1 MNMLKRNKTQFGGSK
16 AMVAFLATAMITTL
30 GFTSCTQEDEYL
42 VTTQKTESQTE
53 LADDNNPDI
62 DLDIQRNFE
71 YDSFGTTSPDDF
83 VPGFDHMEVVTRSG
97 VSDFGQMLVNYVSNN
112 YMDIIKSGA
121 SAALSSV
128 SSHIL
133 HAKLDAMV
141 AKLDEVNDKLDNV
154 TTMLGDLSQK
164 MDIQEYSAIYNKRIS
179 DYLALD
185 MVNADYFKG
194 YCKALAEGNTAKA
207 DSIVNQWAKKEVN
220 NADADIATYQF
231 LLMTPQANNSGQK
244 SVTEVYDYWVF
255 MTTPWEHMGYDKR
268 DALRQGDIITGYMG
282 YILAK
287 AYYENDKLMDHDSA
301 LKSLNK
307 AYEDFCKFYK
317 GKEKVERHNDRLI
330 CQIKDANIVFKKNI
344 KERDMFNHRWLP
356 DNTKMISSSITDLM
370 YGDISGSGKIHCK
383 NVLRSSLTKNEAKVI
398 YDYYNSSSL
407 RKARKDAG
415 QEEYLTFE
423 QILDSVG
430 FNLGNFE
437 SGKHHVMTLNDDCH
451 EKGESMFNRNYFLYF
466 DNVVVTNDKNP
477 FKSNWEVG
485 CMWIDSK
492 HKTKSWVTYDIVKWW
507 DHYTSS
513 DSQYFYTQIVNR
525 YKNMDPTNT
534 VEVPIAGY

>member
-1 MNMLKRNKTQFGGSK
+1 MKKNLTTVKNILMGVL
-16 AMVAFLATAMITTL
+16 AATAMTMA
-30 GFTSCTQEDEYL
+30 SCSDDHEDF

-62 DLDIQRNFE
+62 DLDTQRDFK

-83 VPGFDHMEVVTRSG
+83 VPGFDNIRVVTRSG
-97 VSDFGQMLVNYVSNN
+97 VSDFGQMLVDYVSNN
-112 YMDIIKSGA
+112 YMDIIKGGA
-121 SAALSSV
+121 SAALNSV

-141 AKLDEVNDKLDNV
+141 DRLDEVNDKLDNV
-154 TTMLGDLSQK
+154 TTMLGDLSKK
-164 MDIQEYSAIYNKRIS
+164 MDAKEYAAIYNKRIS

-207 DSIVNQWAKKEVN
+207 DSIVKQWAQIEVN
-220 NADADIATYQF
+220 NADADIATF
-231 LLMTPQANNSGQK
+231 LFLKMTPEANNSGQK

-287 AYYENDKLMDHDSA
+287 AYYESDKLMDHDSA
-301 LKSLNK
+301 ISSLNK
-307 AYEDFCKFYK
+307 AYAEFCKFYK
-317 GKEKVERHNDRLI
+317 GKEKVERHNDRII

-344 KERDMFNHRWLP
+344 KERDMFEHSWLP
-356 DNTKMISSSITDLM
+356 NNTKLISSSLTDFM
-370 YGDISGSGKIHCK
+370 YGDINESGKIHCK
-383 NVLRSSLTKNEAKVI
+383 SVLRSSLTKNEAKTI
-398 YDYYNSSSL
+398 YDYYNSESAKKK
-407 RKARKDAG
+407 RKEAG
-415 QEEYLTFE
+415 KAEYLTFE

-430 FNLGNFE
+430 FDLSNFK
-437 SGKHHVMTLNDDCH
+437 SGKHHVMTLNDGWH
-451 EKGESMFNRNYFLYF
+451 KERERLLRRNYFLYF
-466 DNVVVTNDKNP
+466 DNVVVTNNKNP

-485 CMWIDSK
+485 CMWIDYDNM
-492 HKTKSWVTYDIVKWW
+492 TKSVMTYDILKRW
-507 DHYTSS
+507 DHYTSA

-525 YKNMDPTNT
+525 YSNMDPTNK
-534 VEVPIAGY
+534 VAVNIAGFK